1 MPTPTNNTIGN
12 DMTDP
17 QMDAQAL
24 LAHLGATPLS
34 SELPHQDKI
43 EQALRLTRLVMETN
57 EYQKLVQSLQAQE
70 INRGTFFNQVG
81 QMISCLEKEEQG

>member
-1 MPTPTNNTIGN
+1 MLTPTNKTIGN

-43 EQALRLTRLVMETN
+43 EQALRLTRLAMETD
-57 EYQKLVQSLQAQE
+57 EYQKLVQSLQAKK
-70 INRGTFFNQVG
+70 IDRDTFFGQVG
-81 QMISCLEKEEQG
+81 QMISRLEKDERG